1 VKRGFGAGG
10 TTVSSS
16 EDWAAAPA
24 VTSNAARAT
33 IGQERM
39 FKG

>member
-1 VKRGFGAGG
+1 
-10 TTVSSS
+10 VSSS

-24 VTSNAARAT
+24 VTTSAARAT
-33 IGQERM
+33 IGQERV